1 MTNTP
6 RQRRPKGSGSLR
18 HISGNRWQVTV
29 KNGRRRHSRV
39 FTARNATEANKTA
52 DALRVE
58 LRQDCERRVD
68 TADVERAQRQAWTVE
83 QYIAYYFREWA
94 PYHLANTTRERYSQ
108 ITKNQ
113 VIPHIGRMRMSEVTP
128 ADLTAM
134 YAALATKGSRRYGGT
149 LSGQTIWTVHSVM
162 RAIFTFAVDIQGDFE
177 RSPAGSKA
185 ARPNVDRH
193 GRTPRAL
200 DVSEVEQFVSLARD
214 KAPDIAVP
222 IMLAAYLGTRR
233 GETLAL
239 RWCDLDL
246 RKSEVTVSRSVTQTT
261 SEGVTIKSTK
271 TGRQRTIPLDA
282 HTVGELKS
290 IQRAQREQRLRLGPA
305 GWRGAAS
312 PAEDYIA
319 ANMIGELIEPDF
331 FANSFRTLTKQNKLT
346 HITPHVLRHA
356 WVSQMIALGFDA
368 VTIATMT
375 GHSPDVLMRTYA
387 HAFDKRKREAVEA
400 LGEARKA
407 ARSGG

>member
-1 MTNTP
+1 
-6 RQRRPKGSGSLR
+6 
-18 HISGNRWQVTV
+18 
-29 KNGRRRHSRV
+29 
-39 FTARNATEANKTA
+39 
-52 DALRVE
+52 
-58 LRQDCERRVD
+58 
-68 TADVERAQRQAWTVE
+68 
-83 QYIAYYFREWA
+83 
-94 PYHLANTTRERYSQ
+94 
-108 ITKNQ
+108 
-113 VIPHIGRMRMSEVTP
+113 MSEVTP

-134 YAALATKGSRRYGGT
+134 YAVLGAKGSRRYGGT

-177 RSPAGSKA
+177 KSPANSKA
-185 ARPNVDRH
+185 ARPNVSRN

-200 DVSEVEQFVSLARD
+200 DVLEVEQFVSLARE

-222 IMLAAYLGTRR
+222 IMLAVYLGTRR

-246 RKSEVTVSRSVTQTT
+246 RKCEVTVSRSVTQTT
-261 SEGVTIKSTK
+261 SEGVTVKSTK
-271 TGRQRTIPLDA
+271 TGKQRTIPLDA
-282 HTVGELKS
+282 HTIGELKT
-290 IQRAQREQRLRLGPA
+290 IQRAQREQRLRLGPE
-305 GWRGAAS
+305 GWRGAAF

-319 ANMIGELIEPDF
+319 ATPVGGVIEPDY

-387 HAFDKRKREAVEA
+387 HAFDKRKREAVDA
-400 LGEARKA
+400 LGEARSA